1 MYTPPEQEVLQVI
14 AREQHQRLI
23 DETAY
28 ARRLRR
34 RDKAPLTLEDR
45 TEGSYRWK
53 RRLVYAIAIGSS
65 ILLVAGIS

>member
-1 MYTPPEQEVLQVI
+1 MYTPLEQEVLQVI

-23 DETAY
+23 DEAAY

-34 RDKAPLTLEDR
+34 LDKVPVTFEDR
-45 TEGSYRWK
+45 QEGSYRWK
-53 RRLVYAIAIGSS
+53 RRLVYAIAMGSS